1 MRAEDAEKIFLISLR
16 LGGSAVARAGDA
28 HSGAEACAVWWRA
41 SGREMV
47 ARGQRGDGGGGTG
60 FTTETRRDLK
70 FALAVSCIRAW
81 AQNQNR
87 EGAEEAKDAEKIFLI
102 SLRLGGSAGGEG
114 GRCPFGRGGMRGL
127 AAGFGPRNGRVRAAG
142 DGGGGTGIHH
152 RGAEEAGPAN
162 PAGLRPVSE
171 RTLATQHMPVSAR
184 LMLRINAPRVLPQWI

>member
-87 EGAEEAKDAEKIFLI
+87 EGAEEAEDAEKIFLI
-102 SLRLGGSAGGEG
+102 SLRLGGSAVARAGDARSGAEACG
-114 GRCPFGRGGMRGL
+114 GL
-127 AAGFGPRNGRVRAAG
+127 AAGFGPGNGRVRAAG

-152 RGAEEAGPAN
+152 RGAAEAGPAN
-162 PAGLRPVSE
+162 PAALD
-171 RTLATQHMPVSAR
+171 L
-184 LMLRINAPRVLPQWI
+184 